1 MERNNICGDSE
12 EEEEAGTVK
21 HCVERDIYR
30 TRSRDSLTS
39 KRRQS
44 YKEKCGVK
52 MGTSVSWL

>member
-52 MGTSVSWL
+52 MGT